1 MPQLQQPP
9 KIVREGFLLTK
20 SDRAVL
26 GSDRKWVRHFFVL
39 DNALHLSFFRADKL
53 VGQIA
58 LVKETSVEVYSQT
71 KHSFCLKTPF
81 VSLYCQ
87 TSDDDEREAWIDA
100 LKQQVK
106 LPGDIHHHF
115 QQQSAKTLQPV
126 NPASTHTI
134 SNTAGSTKV
143 IKSSAT
149 DAAPTFTN
157 PSSAD
162 TSSTTAPSAISS
174 TATTTAAVTTTT
186 NQDPPKKFE
195 GTHSFVANNT
205 KFEIDSRYEFK
216 RVLGQGAY
224 GVVIAVTDHETQLDV
239 AIKKVQNVLQNNVDS
254 KRILREI
261 QIMRFLQS
269 KKICTLI
276 SLMKTQS
283 ESWESFNDVYI
294 VMPLMDTDLHH
305 IIYSQQKLTDQHLQY
320 LLFQL
325 LSAVHYLESAKI
337 VHRDLKPANILV
349 NAACQLRI
357 CDFGLARA
365 LDQQVNTDPTIYV
378 VTRWYRAPELLC
390 GCTKYTSAIDI
401 WSVGCIFAEML
412 GRAALFPGKNYLD
425 QLEKIMH
432 LRGSFSE
439 SDLASYQKNSALD
452 ERTVKFLATF
462 PNTPKLPLREVPA
475 FAQVSDPALDMLD
488 KLLSLDWT
496 LRLTALQAI
505 KHAYL
510 GHFSQERLESC
521 HDVFKETNEIDE
533 RVQHTREALRGAII
547 KEIKMCQKS

>member
-1 MPQLQQPP
+1 M
-9 KIVREGFLLTK
+9 
-20 SDRAVL
+20 
-26 GSDRKWVRHFFVL
+26 
-39 DNALHLSFFRADKL
+39 
-53 VGQIA
+53 
-58 LVKETSVEVYSQT
+58 
-71 KHSFCLKTPF
+71 
-81 VSLYCQ
+81 
-87 TSDDDEREAWIDA
+87 
-100 LKQQVK
+100 
-106 LPGDIHHHF
+106 
-115 QQQSAKTLQPV
+115 
-126 NPASTHTI
+126 
-134 SNTAGSTKV
+134 
-143 IKSSAT
+143 
-149 DAAPTFTN
+149 
-157 PSSAD
+157 
-162 TSSTTAPSAISS
+162 
-174 TATTTAAVTTTT
+174 
-186 NQDPPKKFE
+186 
-195 GTHSFVANNT
+195 ANNT

-283 ESWESFNDVYI
+283 ESWETFNDVYI

-425 QLEKIMH
+425 QLEKIIH

-439 SDLASYQKNSALD
+439 SDLASYQKNSTLD
-452 ERTVKFLATF
+452 ERTVKFLAHF

-475 FAQVSDPALDMLD
+475 FAQVSEPALDMLD

-510 GHFSQERLESC
+510 GHFSQEKLESC
-521 HDVFKETNEIDE
+521 HDVFRETNEIDE